1 MNGTIKLQL
10 LLCGNLELNEESGIK
25 FLLLPDPCEFINVCF
40 PDAVSLNILH
50 MLSMHNHT
58 EDGFPCP
65 MILFDFL
72 KRRAH
77 YRLLWIY
84 FFTVLFIYELLYI
97 EFF

>member
-10 LLCGNLELNEESGIK
+10 LLCEHLELNEESGIK

-40 PDAVSLNILH
+40 PAAVSPNILH

-65 MILFDFL
+65 RILFDFG
-72 KRRAH
+72 KRRQ
-77 YRLLWIY
+77 LGEGTL
-84 FFTVLFIYELLYI
+84 
-97 EFF
+97 